1 MSTSRFRY
9 LIKASLLLL
18 GLVLLLFTTPPRP
31 VRAELYPFRKY
42 NTSDGLAQNFVYRIY
57 FDQQGF
63 AWICTNEGFS
73 RYDGYR
79 FVTYDVEHGLPHR
92 HIRDMVE
99 TDDHRFWLATN
110 GGLVYFDP
118 QGAPKG
124 RASQRPPMFTYYR
137 LPTGEEH
144 TPVTALVK
152 GLDGVIWCGT
162 ASGLFKLTGQNGSFV
177 IEPTNFTTTTLAPG
191 SESPYVRSLMSHS
204 DGSIWLGLSRGFVIY
219 YPDRKGGGRFE
230 KFDKREGLPD
240 MEISRLVEDRTGRVW
255 AGSGR
260 GLLEIVPSPQTG
272 GSIVRQKIGYVDGL
286 PGDWV
291 RDLYHE
297 SNDVYWAATDR
308 GLATFRLDANGRA
321 TSIRKYLI
329 QNGLSDYYLNCITAG
344 PWGNIWIGT
353 ANAGILKWTNNGFTT
368 YGMSDRIASAVSI
381 FATLDGRTT
390 AVGFIN
396 VSSPA
401 KPENIDLQL
410 RLGQIENGK
419 FFWVRPNIPAEVSF
433 SSGWNQV
440 SFQDRQGDWWIPTS
454 NGVYRFPGGNSIRHL
469 QSAQPKA
476 VFNTSN
482 GLSLDWVTRLFED
495 SRGDI
500 WIATSQK
507 NIHHLD
513 RWERA
518 TNQIVNISK
527 GENQSIFQNHQ
538 VTAIA
543 EDRDGVIWFGLS
555 HDILPGG
562 LARYAGG
569 RLSRISEEVSAPRGN
584 IHSLLF
590 DHEGRLWAGSTIQGL
605 IRIDNPRADKLT
617 FQYYGKEKGLLSN
630 RVTSL
635 VEDRYGRIYA
645 GTARGLDQLD
655 HQTGEVRH
663 FSQFEGLA
671 LGSVD
676 DLYHDAAGAI
686 WVATTQGI
694 STFTPSEAITI
705 KPPQI
710 FIDRLRI
717 GGREQVISAVGETH
731 LSLPTISNDNN
742 QIEIE
747 YLGLSF
753 AVGDKLRYQIR
764 LDQVDEDWVDRG
776 ELRSVNYVN
785 LGPGKYQ
792 LRIRAINSLGI
803 PSERPAELEFSI
815 APPFWFTWWFIV
827 PLIAVIAGIGY
838 LIYWNRKRQRMRL
851 ESLRTQI
858 SADLHDEVG
867 SSLTQI
873 AILSEVALGEP
884 EQSSVSEATTREFN
898 LHRIA
903 EISRAAID
911 SMEEIVWVVNPR
923 RDSLT
928 DLVQRMRR
936 FAGETLAAKGD
947 IELKFSGTE
956 EKVTLDVPKRRHV
969 YLFFKETI
977 NNIVRHS
984 GATEVR
990 IEITVGGRELSLWV
1004 DDNGQ
1009 GFAESELDPHA
1020 SGGNGLTGLRRR
1032 AAALGGT
1039 MRVDSRPGRGT
1050 RITLVVPLN

>member
-1 MSTSRFRY
+1 
-9 LIKASLLLL
+9 
-18 GLVLLLFTTPPRP
+18 
-31 VRAELYPFRKY
+31 
-42 NTSDGLAQNFVYRIY
+42 
-57 FDQQGF
+57 
-63 AWICTNEGFS
+63 
-73 RYDGYR
+73 
-79 FVTYDVEHGLPHR
+79 
-92 HIRDMVE
+92 
-99 TDDHRFWLATN
+99 
-110 GGLVYFDP
+110 
-118 QGAPKG
+118 
-124 RASQRPPMFTYYR
+124 YYR

-482 GLSLDWVTRLFED
+482 GLSLD
-495 SRGDI
+495 
-500 WIATSQK
+500 
-507 NIHHLD
+507 
-513 RWERA
+513 
-518 TNQIVNISK
+518 
-527 GENQSIFQNHQ
+527 
-538 VTAIA
+538 
-543 EDRDGVIWFGLS
+543 
-555 HDILPGG
+555 
-562 LARYAGG
+562 
-569 RLSRISEEVSAPRGN
+569 
-584 IHSLLF
+584 
-590 DHEGRLWAGSTIQGL
+590 
-605 IRIDNPRADKLT
+605 
-617 FQYYGKEKGLLSN
+617 
-630 RVTSL
+630 
-635 VEDRYGRIYA
+635 
-645 GTARGLDQLD
+645 
-655 HQTGEVRH
+655 
-663 FSQFEGLA
+663 
-671 LGSVD
+671 
-676 DLYHDAAGAI
+676 
-686 WVATTQGI
+686 
-694 STFTPSEAITI
+694 
-705 KPPQI
+705 
-710 FIDRLRI
+710 
-717 GGREQVISAVGETH
+717 
-731 LSLPTISNDNN
+731 
-742 QIEIE
+742 
-747 YLGLSF
+747 
-753 AVGDKLRYQIR
+753 
-764 LDQVDEDWVDRG
+764 
-776 ELRSVNYVN
+776 
-785 LGPGKYQ
+785 
-792 LRIRAINSLGI
+792 
-803 PSERPAELEFSI
+803 
-815 APPFWFTWWFIV
+815 
-827 PLIAVIAGIGY
+827 
-838 LIYWNRKRQRMRL
+838 
-851 ESLRTQI
+851 
-858 SADLHDEVG
+858 
-867 SSLTQI
+867 
-873 AILSEVALGEP
+873 
-884 EQSSVSEATTREFN
+884 
-898 LHRIA
+898 
-903 EISRAAID
+903 
-911 SMEEIVWVVNPR
+911 
-923 RDSLT
+923 
-928 DLVQRMRR
+928 
-936 FAGETLAAKGD
+936 
-947 IELKFSGTE
+947 
-956 EKVTLDVPKRRHV
+956 
-969 YLFFKETI
+969 
-977 NNIVRHS
+977 
-984 GATEVR
+984 
-990 IEITVGGRELSLWV
+990 
-1004 DDNGQ
+1004 
-1009 GFAESELDPHA
+1009 
-1020 SGGNGLTGLRRR
+1020 
-1032 AAALGGT
+1032 
-1039 MRVDSRPGRGT
+1039 
-1050 RITLVVPLN
+1050 